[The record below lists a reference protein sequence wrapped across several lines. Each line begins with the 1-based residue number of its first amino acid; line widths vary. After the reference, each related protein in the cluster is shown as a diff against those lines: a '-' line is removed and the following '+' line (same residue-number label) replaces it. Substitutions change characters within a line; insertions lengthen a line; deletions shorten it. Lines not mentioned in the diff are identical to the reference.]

1 MNEKLNTQHI
11 IDSFAEKQHISKR
24 SAEVFVKEFFGLVQE
39 ALKQER
45 YVKIKGLGTF
55 RVIEVEDRTSIN
67 VNTGERINIGGH
79 DKITFVPDGSV
90 KDLINKP
97 FENFEIVVLNEES
110 ILENTP
116 IEEEETETETE
127 TETEEEVQ
135 KEHMPQEIH
144 EAVEDT
150 PISVEETSAIEE
162 IQSQEQSITE
172 KRKFPYIAVA
182 AILLIALIALL
193 ILIL

>member
-24 SAEVFVKEFFGLVQE
+24 GAEVFVKEFFGLVQE

-182 AILLIALIALL
+182 VILLIALIALL
-193 ILIL
+193 LFIL

>member
-116 IEEEETETETE
+116 IEEGETD
-127 TETEEEVQ
+127 TEEEVQ
-135 KEHMPQEIH
+135 KELMPQENH

-150 PISVEETSAIEE
+150 PISVEETSVIEE
-162 IQSQEQSITE
+162 VRSQEQSITE

-182 AILLIALIALL
+182 VILLIALIALL
-193 ILIL
+193 LFIL

>member
-110 ILENTP
+110 ILENTL
-116 IEEEETETETE
+116 IEEEETE

>member
-97 FENFEIVVLNEES
+97 FENFEIVVLNEDS

-116 IEEEETETETE
+116 IEEEETE

-182 AILLIALIALL
+182 VILLIALIALL

>member
-116 IEEEETETETE
+116 IEEGETDTETE
-127 TETEEEVQ
+127 TETEEKAQ
-135 KEHMPQEIH
+135 KELMPQEIH

-182 AILLIALIALL
+182 VILLIALIALL

>member
-127 TETEEEVQ
+127 EEVQ
-135 KEHMPQEIH
+135 KEHMPQEIQ

-182 AILLIALIALL
+182 VILLIALIALL

>member
-97 FENFEIVVLNEES
+97 FENFEIVMLNEES

-182 AILLIALIALL
+182 VILLIALIALL

>member
-150 PISVEETSAIEE
+150 PISVEETPAIEE
-162 IQSQEQSITE
+162 IQSQEHSITE

-182 AILLIALIALL
+182 VILLIALIALL
-193 ILIL
+193 IFIL

>member
-127 TETEEEVQ
+127 EEVQ
-135 KEHMPQEIH
+135 KELMPQENH
-144 EAVEDT
+144 EAVKDT

-182 AILLIALIALL
+182 VILLIALIALL
-193 ILIL
+193 IFIL

>member
-110 ILENTP
+110 ILENTL
-116 IEEEETETETE
+116 IEEEETETE

-135 KEHMPQEIH
+135 KEHMPQENH

-182 AILLIALIALL
+182 VILLIALIALL

>member
-127 TETEEEVQ
+127 TETEEKVQ
-135 KEHMPQEIH
+135 KEHMPQENH

-150 PISVEETSAIEE
+150 PISVEETSGIEE
-162 IQSQEQSITE
+162 VRSQEQSITE
-172 KRKFPYIAVA
+172 KREFPYIAVA
-182 AILLIALIALL
+182 VILLIALIALL

>member
-127 TETEEEVQ
+127 EEVQ

-162 IQSQEQSITE
+162 IQSQEQSITG
-172 KRKFPYIAVA
+172 KRKFPYIAVVV
-182 AILLIALIALL
+182 ILLIALIALL
-193 ILIL
+193 IFIL

>member
-127 TETEEEVQ
+127 EEVQ

-182 AILLIALIALL
+182 VILLIALIALL

>member
-110 ILENTP
+110 ILENTL

-127 TETEEEVQ
+127 EKVQ
-135 KEHMPQEIH
+135 KEPMPQENH

-150 PISVEETSAIEE
+150 PISVEETSVIEE
-162 IQSQEQSITE
+162 VRSQEQSITE

-182 AILLIALIALL
+182 VILLIALIALL

>member
-55 RVIEVEDRTSIN
+55 RVIKVEDRTSIN

-127 TETEEEVQ
+127 EEVQ
-135 KEHMPQEIH
+135 KELMPQENH
-144 EAVEDT
+144 EAVEDS

-182 AILLIALIALL
+182 VILLIALIALL

>member
-97 FENFEIVVLNEES
+97 FENFEIVVLNEDS

-116 IEEEETETETE
+116 IEEEEAE

-135 KEHMPQEIH
+135 KELMPQEIH

-150 PISVEETSAIEE
+150 PISVEETSVIEE

-182 AILLIALIALL
+182 VILLIALIALL

>member
-90 KDLINKP
+90 KGLINKP

-116 IEEEETETETE
+116 IEEEETE

-182 AILLIALIALL
+182 VILLIALIALL
-193 ILIL
+193 LFIL

>member
-127 TETEEEVQ
+127 EEVQ
-135 KEHMPQEIH
+135 KELMPQENH

-182 AILLIALIALL
+182 VILLIALIALL

>member
-135 KEHMPQEIH
+135 KELMPQEIH

-150 PISVEETSAIEE
+150 LISVEETSAIEE
-162 IQSQEQSITE
+162 IQSQEQSIAE

-182 AILLIALIALL
+182 VILLIALIALL
-193 ILIL
+193 IFIL

>member
-97 FENFEIVVLNEES
+97 FENFEIVVLNEDS

-116 IEEEETETETE
+116 IEEEGTE

-182 AILLIALIALL
+182 VILLIALIALL
-193 ILIL
+193 IFIL

>member
-24 SAEVFVKEFFGLVQE
+24 GAEVFVKEFFGLVQE

-127 TETEEEVQ
+127 EEVQ

-182 AILLIALIALL
+182 VILLIALIALL
-193 ILIL
+193 LFIL

>member
-55 RVIEVEDRTSIN
+55 RVIKVEDRTSIN
-67 VNTGERINIGGH
+67 VNTGKRINIGGH

-127 TETEEEVQ
+127 EEVQ
-135 KEHMPQEIH
+135 KELMPQENH
-144 EAVEDT
+144 EAVEDS

-182 AILLIALIALL
+182 VILLIALIALL

>member
-67 VNTGERINIGGH
+67 VNTGERINIGGN

-127 TETEEEVQ
+127 EEVQ
-135 KEHMPQEIH
+135 KELMPQENH
-144 EAVEDT
+144 EAVKDT

-182 AILLIALIALL
+182 VILLIALIALL
-193 ILIL
+193 IFIL

>member
-24 SAEVFVKEFFGLVQE
+24 SAEVFIKEFFGLVQE

-127 TETEEEVQ
+127 EEVQ

-182 AILLIALIALL
+182 VILLIALIALL